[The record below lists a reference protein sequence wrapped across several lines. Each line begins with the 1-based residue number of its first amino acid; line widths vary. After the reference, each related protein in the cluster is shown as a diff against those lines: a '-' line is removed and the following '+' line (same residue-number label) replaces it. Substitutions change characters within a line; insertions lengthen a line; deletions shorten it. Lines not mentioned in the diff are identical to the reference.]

1 MQDKQEPL
9 QTFVKKENINR
20 STFRRFYV
28 ESGLLNLKEA
38 SNRDEAQAKLCLN
51 AYFKKTAKNR
61 SNRTATATL
70 ATRYLTENEELAI
83 IQLCHLLGSMG
94 YGITHDELQAIVS
107 SITNYNLD
115 ECDVV
120 AVSDKIVHLLFS

>member
-20 STFRRFYV
+20 STFCCFYV

-51 AYFKKTAKNR
+51 AYFKKRQKTE
-61 SNRTATATL
+61 AT
-70 ATRYLTENEELAI
+70 E
-83 IQLCHLLGSMG
+83 QL
-94 YGITHDELQAIVS
+94 LQHWQQG
-107 SITNYNLD
+107 T
-115 ECDVV
+115 
-120 AVSDKIVHLLFS
+120 